1 MKFTFKKSL
10 IIFLLSLIIFW
21 PLHSVLAGIGVSP
34 SQLTQDK
41 ALPNL
46 QYLQTFTVSRSN
58 SEQELNLQ
66 IQVVGTA
73 SAFLTIK
80 DNALLTVPAKQ
91 EEAVLQVLVNIPAST
106 LTGEYQ
112 GEINILP
119 VVNQGAVNDLNQ
131 QFSVAVTE
139 LQINIPVKIV
149 VQQDNV
155 TKYAVSDIMV
165 NTTAEKKPVEIF
177 YTVQNQ
183 GNQAVKP
190 KMLNLKITDLSDKKE
205 FFNELVDLS
214 ILSVIAPFTN
224 QVQTV
229 LAPIDLPAGQY
240 WADINIQDNDCNINE
255 SRKLSLEIKKSSNY
269 SIPESIIDPDEK
281 SSPLVLNLK
290 VVLALILVLGALVGI
305 ILIIGRHHKS

>member
-205 FFNELVDLS
+205 FFNEPVDLS

-240 WADINIQDNDCNINE
+240 WADITIQDNDCNINE